1 MKWGIGISNS
11 FQLLPLTF
19 LIFTSFPTIKLFRDN
34 LEKYHLQGKGALL
47 VIVAIIVTAVMD
59 ISTKN
64 LTTFF

>member
-11 FQLLPLTF
+11 FQL

-47 VIVAIIVTAVMD
+47 VIVAIIVTAVMN